1 MASIRKRNNKWQV
14 QVRRKGAGSIAK
26 SFMTKSEATRWAY
39 KQELN
44 MERGLY
50 GHIGPSD
57 ITLRDLLER
66 YKSEV
71 TPTKRGAAQE
81 IRRINRLM
89 RDPFTAKRV
98 SELLPSAL
106 ARFRDERLKCGARA
120 AQYDLVIIGHC
131 LKVAKLE
138 WGLLLSENPVKSI
151 RPISPNRPRERR
163 LSEQEYA
170 SLKEAS
176 TSLRNP
182 YIWPMVDFALA
193 TSMRR
198 SEILRLTWGNVNMT
212 NSTCFL
218 PITKNGCSRTLVL
231 SQEAKSILEALPKG
245 GQRAFE
251 TSENAFRLSWARLKK
266 RAGLD
271 DLHFHDLRHEAI
283 SRLFEH
289 GLTMPEVMA
298 ISGHKTPAMLF
309 RYAHADLERI
319 RKKIG

>member
-44 MERGLY
+44 MESGLY
-50 GHIGPSD
+50 GHIGPAD

-89 RDPFTAKRV
+89 RDPVTAKRV

-131 LKVAKLE
+131 LKVAI
-138 WGLLLSENPVKSI
+138 WV
-151 RPISPNRPRERR
+151 RR
-163 LSEQEYA
+163 
-170 SLKEAS
+170 
-176 TSLRNP
+176 
-182 YIWPMVDFALA
+182 AL
-193 TSMRR
+193 
-198 SEILRLTWGNVNMT
+198 
-212 NSTCFL
+212 
-218 PITKNGCSRTLVL
+218 
-231 SQEAKSILEALPKG
+231 
-245 GQRAFE
+245 
-251 TSENAFRLSWARLKK
+251 
-266 RAGLD
+266 
-271 DLHFHDLRHEAI
+271 
-283 SRLFEH
+283 
-289 GLTMPEVMA
+289 
-298 ISGHKTPAMLF
+298 
-309 RYAHADLERI
+309 
-319 RKKIG
+319 